1 MLKYGN
7 RDFRNLQEQVYANM
21 QNIEDIIRGQT
32 VLADFKITVVGAVD
46 EAADLPD
53 PETYEGEVGDI
64 YIVGTNAP
72 YNLYVFAKVYEN
84 ENIPQ
89 WVDLGQILIVGPQGP
104 QGEQGEQGIQGPQG
118 IQGIQGV
125 QGEQGPQGIQGP
137 QGERGPA
144 GPVITVTF
152 DDEPVVGG
160 NDLRSISIEGGGS
173 WNIPA
178 GEVQD
183 VEVNGT
189 SVVSQGVASITVPTK
204 VSDLTNDSNFTTKT
218 YVDGELAD
226 KQDVISDLA
235 TIRSGASAGAT
246 AVQPA
251 TMESALALKQ
261 DVISDLS
268 TIRSGAAAGATA
280 VQPADLAT
288 VATTGDYDDLI
299 NKPVIPTAPVF
310 DNQTIIEDNGV
321 RKTAVGGYEGT
332 YEQVHQFP
340 SMPWVT
346 GTYPEYVVSVNAG
359 TISQEDF
366 NTEANKMASIL
377 NDKIGTTVTFKI
389 YMSADGET

>member
-32 VLADFKITVVGAVD
+32 VLADFKITIVGAVD
-46 EAADLPD
+46 EAAELPD

-64 YIVGTNAP
+64 YVVGTESP

-89 WVDLGQILIVGPQGP
+89 WVDLGPILVEGPEGP
-104 QGEQGEQGIQGPQG
+104 QGEQGIQGPVGPQGPQG

-125 QGEQGPQGIQGP
+125 QGPAGPQGAKGDTGAQGPQGIQGP
-137 QGERGPA
+137 EGPKGDKGDKGDTGPQGAPGET
-144 GPVITVTF
+144 ITAIF
-152 DDEPVVGG
+152 DDERVSSAPELG
-160 NDLRSISIEGGGS
+160 SITVAGQA
-173 WNIPA
+173 WNIPQ

-226 KQDVISDLA
+226 KQDIISDLA
-235 TIRSGASAGAT
+235 
-246 AVQPA
+246 
-251 TMESALALKQ
+251 
-261 DVISDLS
+261 

-299 NKPVIPTAPVF
+299 NKPASIAF

-366 NTEANKMASIL
+366 EAEANKMASIL